1 MHNNNMPLW
10 QKILD
15 TKTGNINICKGIT
28 VDPETILGTFVALTR
43 KIIKINVINIP
54 YRSYIISSK
63 GFDFYL
69 YFCADKIFRVTIVIT
84 PYKNSTFPAI
94 KKILDTSS
102 DKYFAWG
109 NVVACDNRIDGLGTI
124 NIFYRYENSSVNT
137 FFPPILLEPKAQNH
151 DAQMLFNNSLKNNIS
166 RIGIMPDS
174 REPQWMIPE
183 WLNWCNG
190 PICKTCGKEM
200 AFYSRLILPPN
211 VKGKKY
217 IDSFLCQNC
226 TEVASVIK
234 E

>member
-28 VDPETILGTFVALTR
+28 VDSETILGTFVALTR

-109 NVVACDNRIDGLGTI
+109 NVVACDNRIDGPGTI

>member
-1 MHNNNMPLW
+1 
-10 QKILD
+10 
-15 TKTGNINICKGIT
+15 
-28 VDPETILGTFVALTR
+28 
-43 KIIKINVINIP
+43 
-54 YRSYIISSK
+54 
-63 GFDFYL
+63 
-69 YFCADKIFRVTIVIT
+69 
-84 PYKNSTFPAI
+84 
-94 KKILDTSS
+94 
-102 DKYFAWG
+102 
-109 NVVACDNRIDGLGTI
+109 
-124 NIFYRYENSSVNT
+124 
-137 FFPPILLEPKAQNH
+137 
-151 DAQMLFNNSLKNNIS
+151 MLFNNSLKNNIS